1 MILRPRTPLGTPQ
14 GDSGTQRDAA
24 GRRPVA
30 FEAATLRAALCI
42 SGHSLYASSCIL
54 MQPDVS
60 QAAGAPHIFKGA
72 PHPHTVGCGHSYGHS
87 YVSGPAGGGGGGSGF
102 YASSGL
108 YACPGTAAAGAAP
121 RLPLRMLNFG
131 EPLNAIM
138 SMDQSWPP
146 SLGSSIDMHGSNGV
160 LEQACNHA
168 CNHACDHV

>member
-1 MILRPRTPLGTPQ
+1 
-14 GDSGTQRDAA
+14 
-24 GRRPVA
+24 
-30 FEAATLRAALCI
+30 
-42 SGHSLYASSCIL
+42 

-108 YACPGTAAAGAAP
+108 YACPGTAAAGADP